1 MPSWTIFIN
10 KEKSSVAIKLNE
22 FPAGHERL
30 LLSFATAIGTLSS
43 LCAAFRP
50 TVHIRDQSG
59 GATNLGVPK
68 FGSQRLLARIE
79 QDLLKDVQVV
89 NFDADCADEFAKANA
104 YLLSIGQPTST
115 ADLLI
120 AAVAL
125 ANDFTI
131 VTHNVA
137 DFQAIPGLRI
147 QDWQS

>member
-1 MPSWTIFIN
+1 MSFLLDTNVCSYHLRRPSGLSHRFTQHSGRLYTSAIN
-10 KEKSSVAIKLNE
+10 LAELRTWAYRSSD
-22 FPAGHERL
+22 P
-30 LLSFATAIGTLSS
+30 
-43 LCAAFRP
+43 
-50 TVHIRDQSG
+50 
-59 GATNLGVPK
+59 
-68 FGSQRLLARIE
+68 QRLLARIE
-79 QDLLKDVQVV
+79 QDLLKDVHVL

-104 YLLSIGQPTST
+104 FLLSRGQPTST

>member
-1 MPSWTIFIN
+1 MSFLLDTNVCSYHLRRPSGLSHRFTQHSGRLYTSAIN
-10 KEKSSVAIKLNE
+10 LAELRTWAYRSSD
-22 FPAGHERL
+22 P
-30 LLSFATAIGTLSS
+30 
-43 LCAAFRP
+43 
-50 TVHIRDQSG
+50 
-59 GATNLGVPK
+59 
-68 FGSQRLLARIE
+68 QRLLARIE
-79 QDLLKDVQVV
+79 QDLLKDVHVV
-89 NFDADCADEFAKANA
+89 NFDSDCADEFAKANA
-104 YLLSIGQPTST
+104 FLLSRGQPTST